1 MPFVLENSDT
11 PTVQSTEPFFLNV
24 LINVLESPSSA
35 LARRFR
41 AKCYVDDIEKPIKS
55 ATWSVQDSQPAGSLT
70 IELANLSDRTAFT
83 RTAEIRL
90 EVEEYISSVWTLV
103 KTYCDGSIL
112 ATSNYVL
119 ENDGERPNDKFSV
132 TVLPLLQQRLD
143 TTTDQ
148 IVVLYD
154 PEKTTVDEEQLE
166 LVPNIDGTVGTATV
180 TPIAN
185 MNLGDVFEY
194 AATEMGFEGYRTNI
208 NYEPWVLSRVDF
220 PAGQPLWQ
228 TVAGIIGNHEPK
240 LSVSSDNYL
249 VIRDGTL
256 TDYISARVMT
266 LSHFKSFNLT
276 KTIERFKGCKL
287 DRQLRSDAWDYY
299 ELRQENEFQWYGGVA
314 GSYPMTYV
322 VTWYQD
328 FYKNSFP
335 NTPVN
340 SVVFSVRQLEY
351 ASATELISASAERFS
366 YQFGQGGTRNTRHEV
381 KEWAVSKVPQAWA
394 TYQALLPGPN
404 VEFAGAFGGAED
416 SYTSASDDTFTEV
429 FALTKANQTIFT
441 YAGMVNQ
448 PEAVYAG
455 TTSTQTKGLIT
466 IDSENQMLGEDFEQ
480 SLPVA
485 QESGNLAEG
494 QGSRWGEIERRKEAQ
509 KTERKKR
516 QVNLRTRRH
525 SSLNSTNGVM
535 VENYHDRR
543 IGDIGE
549 SEIQAETKPVY
560 ITEGADPT
568 ASLWR
573 NVNGGEAP
581 MIVLNALC
589 NRLNTRQDYPGNIQ
603 APLPTYDATIEIGGV
618 IDPQVDGRAVS
629 SLGIFE
635 ITGYTD
641 TISGLED
648 GGFST
653 AITAKQIG

>member
-1 MPFVLENSDT
+1 MPFVLESTTASVANSEVYYL
-11 PTVQSTEPFFLNV
+11 PV
-24 LINVLESPSSA
+24 LITVLDSPSSA
-35 LARRFR
+35 TARRLR
-41 AKCYVDDIEKPIKS
+41 ARLWVDGVEKPIKN
-55 ATWSVQDSQPAGSLT
+55 ANWSQQDSQPAGNLNVT
-70 IELANLSDRTAFT
+70 LANIADRTAFT
-83 RTAEIRL
+83 RNAIIKFQT
-90 EVEEYISSVWTLV
+90 EEYLAGNWEVLKV
-103 KTYCDGSIL
+103 YCDGALL

-119 ENDGERPNDKFSV
+119 ENDGNNPNDSFSI

-154 PEKTTVDEEQLE
+154 PAKTTVDETQLE
-166 LVPNIDGTVGTATV
+166 IVPNIDGTEGTATV
-180 TPIAN
+180 TPIAS
-185 MNLGDVFEY
+185 MTLQDVLEY
-194 AATEMGFEGYRTNI
+194 VADQMGFDGVKTNI
-208 NYEPWVLSRVDF
+208 NTEVWKQTRVDF

-240 LSVSSDNYL
+240 LSIDSDNFL
-249 VIRDGTL
+249 VVRDGTL

-266 LSHFKSFNLT
+266 LNHFKSFQLNRN
-276 KTIERFKGCKL
+276 IERFKGCML
-287 DRQLRSDAWDYY
+287 TRQMKSDAWDFY
-299 ELRQENEFQWYGGVA
+299 ELRQENEYQWYGGVT

-328 FYKNSFP
+328 FYKNDFP
-335 NTPVN
+335 TPVM
-340 SVVFSVRQLEY
+340 SQPFSVRQIEY
-351 ASATELISASAERFS
+351 ADGSTMISASAERFS
-366 YQFGQGGTRNTRHEV
+366 YQFGQGGIRNTRHEV
-381 KEWAVSKVPQAWA
+381 KEWGITKVPQSWA

-404 VEFAGAFGGAED
+404 VEFAGAFGGPED
-416 SYTSASDDTFTEV
+416 SFTSASDSTFTET
-429 FALTKANQTIFT
+429 FALIRANKTNFT
-441 YAGMVNQ
+441 YAGMRDQ
-448 PEAVYAG
+448 AETVYAG
-455 TTSTQTKGLIT
+455 QTDTETKGLIT
-466 IDSENQMLGEDFEQ
+466 IDTENQMLGEDFEQ

-494 QGSRWGEIERRKEAQ
+494 QGSRWGTIERRKEAQ
-509 KTERKKR
+509 KTEKKKR
-516 QVNLRTRRH
+516 LVNLRTRRH
-525 SSLNSTNGVM
+525 SALNSTNGVM

-549 SEIQAETKPVY
+549 SEIQTETKPIY

-568 ASLWR
+568 ATLWR
-573 NVNGGEAP
+573 NVNGGDAP

-589 NRLNTRQDYPGNIQ
+589 LRLNARQDLPGGIQ

-618 IDPQVDGRAVS
+618 IDPQVNGRAVS

-641 TISGLED
+641 TFSSLEE